1 MEWTGIAGWGLA
13 FTMAV
18 INALL
23 WRWIS
28 AVDKKIALL
37 ELDIKAVRN
46 EMQLIRENYT
56 TRLDHIADKI
66 VLSEKTI
73 LKEQADTRADLVD
86 RISSIA
92 LKKRVR

>member
-92 LKKRVR
+92 LKKRG